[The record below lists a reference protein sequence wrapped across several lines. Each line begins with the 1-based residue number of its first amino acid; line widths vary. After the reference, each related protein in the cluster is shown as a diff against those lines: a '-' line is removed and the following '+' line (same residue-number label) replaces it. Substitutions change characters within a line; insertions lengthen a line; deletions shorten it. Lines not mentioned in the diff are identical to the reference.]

1 MTWADASDG
10 RRDYK
15 SGRPDPPGFAPVA
28 SKVLTPWRVGMVEE
42 DVDSKRETPARGR
55 DADEPKLGGKLPPR
69 TAKLAVP
76 PGSIC
81 MVPAQG
87 LSEK

>member
-1 MTWADASDG
+1 MD
-10 RRDYK
+10 
-15 SGRPDPPGFAPVA
+15 VE
-28 SKVLTPWRVGMVEE
+28 EE

-55 DADEPKLGGKLPPR
+55 DADEPKLGGKLPPKS
-69 TAKLAVP
+69 AKLAVP